1 MKIEIFGNQFLGRIH
16 SSLMIFH
23 FFLHLKSGKNL
34 NQGNVSCLLKVLAFF
49 FKEWASFQENV
60 MTWHVSSLPLLALIL
75 SSFIPPFEKAL
86 LEGEATQCLSTRLSN
101 LIKESCILQIV
112 QNQSWVN
119 LVDIFHIVGR
129 YPWNEAFWYA
139 LLLNVQTIKINCFWF
154 CENVVQSF
162 SYNQYPFEQLWS
174 RLI

>member
-1 MKIEIFGNQFLGRIH
+1 MFLV
-16 SSLMIFH
+16 SW
-23 FFLHLKSGKNL
+23 KSWH
-34 NQGNVSCLLKVLAFF
+34 F

-75 SSFIPPFEKAL
+75 SSFTPPFEKAL
-86 LEGEATQCLSTRLSN
+86 LEGEITQCLSARLSN

-154 CENVVQSF
+154 NVKMLSNL
-162 SYNQYPFEQLWS
+162 SYAINIPLNNAGVDWFKQKLVIKPKVNYILGKTS
-174 RLI
+174 VL

>member
-49 FKEWASFQENV
+49 SKNGRPFKK
-60 MTWHVSSLPLLALIL
+60 MLWHDMSQAFLFLALIL

-86 LEGEATQCLSTRLSN
+86 LEGEITQCLSARLSN

-119 LVDIFHIVGR
+119 LLDIFHIVGR